1 MQRAILPIITTDT
14 NNGITQNSK
23 SIADFADWIDCNLDV
38 VTDTQPRICKAEIV
52 LEATN
57 VGGTT
62 FAQGEL
68 KLSTKNFGAEVFAK
82 INQKGELQIFGN
94 NADRYYINSQGFLI
108 YKYCPQ

>member
-1 MQRAILPIITTDT
+1 MQRATLPIITTDT
-14 NNGITQNSK
+14 NNNTTQNSK
-23 SIADFADWIDCNLDV
+23 AIADFADWIDCDLEV

-57 VGGTT
+57 VGGTA

-68 KLSTKNFGAEVFAK
+68 KMSTKKFGSEVFAK
-82 INQKGELQIFGN
+82 ISQKGELQIFGN